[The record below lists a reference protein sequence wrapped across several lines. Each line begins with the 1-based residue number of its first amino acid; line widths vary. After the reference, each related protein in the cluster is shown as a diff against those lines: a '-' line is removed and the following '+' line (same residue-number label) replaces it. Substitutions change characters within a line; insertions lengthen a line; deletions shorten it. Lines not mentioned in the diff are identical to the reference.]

1 MTTDLLLDD
10 NDGDWITLDAAVVRT
25 SASDVMIDN
34 PDRRTPD
41 SSPYRRA
48 LVHDETD
55 GLTVNFS
62 DDYPGGL
69 SLSGVVRIV
78 PKEVVKGETP
88 DLTLPPKK
96 IPWDLWQGIGGMLK
110 VPTETVHADFTPGPE
125 LQVATIPT
133 LKIQG
138 GVEFYWSRGG
148 VPLLDGDAP
157 GSVNLQNI
165 LEDLRTQIAFLEAR
179 IEALGG

>member
-1 MTTDLLLDD
+1 M
-10 NDGDWITLDAAVVRT
+10 
-25 SASDVMIDN
+25 
-34 PDRRTPD
+34 PD

-55 GLTVNFS
+55 GLTINFS

-69 SLSGVVRIV
+69 SLSGVVRIM
-78 PKEVVKGETP
+78 PKEVVKGEIP

-96 IPWDLWQGIGGMLK
+96 IPWDLWEGIGGRLK
-110 VPTETVHADFTPGPE
+110 VPTEIVHADFKPGPE
-125 LQVATIPT
+125 LQVTTIPT

-138 GVEFYWSRGG
+138 GVEFYWNRGG
-148 VPLLDGDAP
+148 VPVLDGDTP
-157 GSVNLQNI
+157 SSVNLQSV
-165 LEDLRTQIAFLEAR
+165 LEDLRSQIAALEAR